1 MPRLER
7 YADILLQYFIIR
19 FLMSSKRFEIVGAT
33 HRAPEVS
40 GAFLYEEDLI
50 RKDSR
55 VPLLALADD
64 RLQSKLSLVLPG
76 PSRRS
81 RSIACAGLVVSVG
94 FFAF

>member
-1 MPRLER
+1 ML
-7 YADILLQYFIIR
+7 
-19 FLMSSKRFEIVGAT
+19 T
-33 HRAPEVS
+33 HRDTDVS

-55 VPLLALADD
+55 ILLLALADD

-81 RSIACAGLVVSVG
+81 RSIVSTGL
-94 FFAF
+94 ALNRP

>member
-1 MPRLER
+1 MTALCIDRLVKGPRMCPGLFCMR
-7 YADILLQYFIIR
+7 KINK
-19 FLMSSKRFEIVGAT
+19 KRG
-33 HRAPEVS
+33 
-40 GAFLYEEDLI
+40 
-50 RKDSR
+50 R